1 MARYTGPKSKIAR
14 KFGEP
19 IFALG
24 KYIFAVKSQ
33 YSVNIDNQI
42 DSLRDSISF
51 VYPIVEAF
59 SIAT

>member
-1 MARYTGPKSKIAR
+1 MLS
-14 KFGEP
+14 
-19 IFALG
+19 ALG